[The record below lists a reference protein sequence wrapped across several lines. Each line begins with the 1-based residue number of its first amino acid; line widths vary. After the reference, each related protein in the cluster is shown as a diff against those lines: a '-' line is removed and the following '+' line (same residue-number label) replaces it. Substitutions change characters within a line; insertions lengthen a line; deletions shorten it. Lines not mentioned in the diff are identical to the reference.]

1 MACSRF
7 RGFVGFVAG
16 TALFVSST
24 GAVAAT
30 SAVPVQQINPWAAL
44 AIMSGTA
51 PVAALCN
58 GATPVDPAVPT
69 PPGVT
74 PGCIMPVTD
83 VPPVQLAQNNPPPG
97 PPQPV
102 PVPPVEAAGGGLG
115 LGLDPLLLAL
125 GVVALGVG
133 TYFLVRKKNGNS
145 PG

>member
-7 RGFVGFVAG
+7 KGIVGVLAG
-16 TALFVSST
+16 SALFISST
-24 GAVAAT
+24 GAVAAS
-30 SAVPVQQINPWAAL
+30 SAAPVPQFNPWAAL

-58 GATPVDPAVPT
+58 GATPVDPNVPP

-74 PGCIMPVTD
+74 NGCIMPVTD
-83 VPPVQLAQNNPPPG
+83 LVVAP

-102 PVPPVEAAGGGLG
+102 PVPPVEPAGAGLG
-115 LGLDPLLLAL
+115 FDPLLLAIGAVL
-125 GVVALGVG
+125 IG
-133 TYFLVRKKNGNS
+133 TGIYFLVRNKHGNS

>member
-7 RGFVGFVAG
+7 KGIVGIMAG
-16 TALFVSST
+16 SALFISST

-30 SAVPVQQINPWAAL
+30 SAVPAQQINPWATL
-44 AIMSGTA
+44 AILSGTA

-58 GATPVDPAVPT
+58 GATPVDPAVPP

-74 PGCIMPVTD
+74 NGCIMPVTD
-83 VPPVQLAQNNPPPG
+83 VAAVPPPQAG

-102 PVPPVEAAGGGLG
+102 PVPPVEPAGGGLG
-115 LGLDPLLLAL
+115 IDPLLLAL
-125 GVVALGVG
+125 GAVALGLG
-133 TYFLVRKKNGNS
+133 IFFLVRNNGNNS

>member
-7 RGFVGFVAG
+7 RGLVGVLAG
-16 TALFVSST
+16 SALFISST
-24 GAVAAT
+24 GAVAAA
-30 SAVPVQQINPWAAL
+30 SAAPIQQINPWATL

-58 GATPVDPAVPT
+58 GATPVDPNVPA

-74 PGCIMPVTD
+74 NGCIMPVTD
-83 VPPVQLAQNNPPPG
+83 VPPPPPPQAG

-102 PVPPVEAAGGGLG
+102 PVPPVEPAGGGLG
-115 LGLDPLLLAL
+115 IDPLLLAL
-125 GVVALGVG
+125 GAVALGVG
-133 TYFLVRKKNGNS
+133 LYFLIRNNNNGNS

>member
-7 RGFVGFVAG
+7 RGFVGLVAG

-24 GAVAAT
+24 GAVAAA
-30 SAVPVQQINPWAAL
+30 SSVPIQQINPWAAL

-58 GATPVDPAVPT
+58 GQTPVDPSVPT

-83 VPPVQLAQNNPPPG
+83 VPPPPPPQG
-97 PPQPV
+97 SAPPPPI
-102 PVPPVEAAGGGLG
+102 PVPPVEPTGGGLG
-115 LGLDPLLLAL
+115 VDPLLLAL
-125 GVVALGVG
+125 GALALGVG
-133 TYFLVRKKNGNS
+133 IYFLVKGKNNSNS

>member
-1 MACSRF
+1 L
-7 RGFVGFVAG
+7 VGVLAG

-24 GAVAAT
+24 GAVAAA
-30 SAVPVQQINPWAAL
+30 SAAPIQQINPWAAL
-44 AIMSGTA
+44 AVMTGTA

-58 GATPVDPAVPT
+58 GATPVDPNVPA

-74 PGCIMPVTD
+74 NGCIMPVTD
-83 VPPVQLAQNNPPPG
+83 VAPVPQAG

-115 LGLDPLLLAL
+115 IDPLLIAL
-125 GVVALGVG
+125 GVVGLGVL
-133 TYFLVRKKNGNS
+133 TYFLVRNHGNNS

>member
-7 RGFVGFVAG
+7 KGLVGVLAG
-16 TALFVSST
+16 SALFISST

-30 SAVPVQQINPWAAL
+30 SAAPIQQINPWAAL

-58 GATPVDPAVPT
+58 GATPVDPSVPP

-74 PGCIMPVTD
+74 NGCIMPVTD
-83 VPPVQLAQNNPPPG
+83 VAPVPPPQAG

-102 PVPPVEAAGGGLG
+102 PVPPVEPVGGGLG
-115 LGLDPLLLAL
+115 IDPLLIAL
-125 GVVALGVG
+125 GVVALGIG
-133 TYFLVRKKNGNS
+133 AYLIIHKKHHNNS
-145 PG
+145 PA

>member
-7 RGFVGFVAG
+7 KGFVGVMAG
-16 TALFVSST
+16 SALFFSST

-30 SAVPVQQINPWAAL
+30 SSAPIQQINPWAAL

-58 GATPVDPAVPT
+58 GATPVDPNVP
-69 PPGVT
+69 PAAGVT
-74 PGCIMPVTD
+74 NGCIMPVTD
-83 VPPVQLAQNNPPPG
+83 VVVAPPPQAG

-102 PVPPVEAAGGGLG
+102 PVPPVEPAGGGLG
-115 LGLDPLLLAL
+115 IDPLLLAL
-125 GVVALGVG
+125 GAVALGLG
-133 TYFLVRKKNGNS
+133 IYFLVRNNNNGNS